1 MRTVRDILADLKIE
15 SVKLLTN
22 NPRKIKMLQGHGI
35 FIVER
40 LPVLASSSAHSA
52 NPSECVYIPVNVS
65 RVQTNK

>member
-1 MRTVRDILADLKIE
+1 MRTVRGILADLKIE

-52 NPSECVYIPVNVS
+52 KYPLTKEGRMGHVMS
-65 RVQTNK
+65 